1 MSSTTWRMRADS
13 WPEGRVS
20 EATNGV
26 IQSFIVISSLKIVS
40 RIQRPARYAILIRSV
55 VFLAAPRGYDE
66 DGIPIYPTA
75 RLGDFGLALITGE
88 EDSNNPKKFKGIGT
102 MGYRAPEQ
110 KPPKS
115 RQAQLKDQG
124 YSEDFVE
131 DEVTDEEPML
141 SSKTNIWQVGACI
154 YKLMTLREAS
164 YAFYRRIRKNGE
176 VLPRIETTR
185 EPEYTHDLR
194 DLVHQCLKFWPD
206 ERPDVDQLLSTV
218 TRNRDAFRDV
228 WAADPDPLNIP
239 HTAILKYTRA
249 AWKEI
254 EFGSWRKPSDSSEPP
269 ETPPVS
275 FPSFE

>member
-1 MSSTTWRMRADS
+1 
-13 WPEGRVS
+13 
-20 EATNGV
+20 
-26 IQSFIVISSLKIVS
+26 
-40 RIQRPARYAILIRSV
+40 
-55 VFLAAPRGYDE
+55 
-66 DGIPIYPTA
+66 
-75 RLGDFGLALITGE
+75 
-88 EDSNNPKKFKGIGT
+88 
-102 MGYRAPEQ
+102 
-110 KPPKS
+110 
-115 RQAQLKDQG
+115 
-124 YSEDFVE
+124 
-131 DEVTDEEPML
+131 ML

-154 YKLMTLREAS
+154 YKLMTLREPS

-176 VLPRIETTR
+176 VLPRIATTR

-194 DLVHQCLKFWPD
+194 HLVHQCLKFWPD

-249 AWKEI
+249 AWKEM